1 LAGRKGFTQD
11 QALAQQR
18 LGECYMAMGGARSDA
33 VYHIGEALKL
43 YDLWGSHAVVNHLR
57 KKYESLLAPVSSID
71 MVPSYERGNSF
82 A

>member
-18 LGECYMAMGGARSDA
+18 LGECYTAMGGARSDA
-33 VYHIGEALKL
+33 VYL